1 MALLR
6 LTADDAFRRLA
17 ENPAAYW
24 YDDEPYPHP
33 PAGVRLRERI
43 PRLTIPADFHL
54 RRDDPVFCIGS
65 CFARNI
71 EYALDA
77 GGYPVLSLGREFAGE
92 RMPDGEVGRPDHVT
106 NKYHTHS
113 MVQAIEWA
121 LDPAAQFPDAGLV
134 RLDGGL
140 VVDPHAHHAL
150 ELVDLDGTLRRR
162 RQHDTLTARI
172 ARARV
177 VVVTLGLVE
186 VWRDQ
191 LTGYYLNG
199 APTAQMRELHP
210 DRYQFEVT
218 DYGENLRNLER
229 IYELLH
235 PAGGTG
241 GPDIVVTVSP
251 VTMRCTF
258 TGRDVIVANTYSKAV
273 LRAVAEAWAFR
284 HPDVHY
290 FPSYELVTGAD
301 PEFSRLPDGSH
312 VTRAMVDT
320 VVQVFTETYLRGA

>member
-24 YDDEPYPHP
+24 YDDEPHPNP

-43 PRLTIPADFHL
+43 PRLTIPADFQMS
-54 RRDDPVFCIGS
+54 RSDPVFCIGS
-65 CFARNI
+65 CFARSI
-71 EYALDA
+71 EYALHA
-77 GGYPVLSLGREFAGE
+77 SGYPVLSLGWEFAGE
-92 RMPDGEVGRPDHVT
+92 RMPEGEVGRPDHVT

-121 LDPAAQFPDAGLV
+121 LDRAAEFPDAALV
-134 RLDGGL
+134 HPDGGL

-150 ELVDLDGTLRRR
+150 ELVDLNGTLRRR
-162 RQHDTLTARI
+162 WQHDQLTARI
-172 ARARV
+172 AQARV

-186 VWRDQ
+186 VWRDL
-191 LTGYYLNG
+191 LTGHYLNG
-199 APTAQMRELHP
+199 APTARMRELNP

-218 DYGENLRNLER
+218 DYDENIRNLER

-235 PAGGTG
+235 AAGGTG
-241 GPDIVVTVSP
+241 AREIVVTVSP

-258 TGRDVIVANTYSKAV
+258 TGRDVIVATRTRRRCCARRRRHGRSATQTSTTF
-273 LRAVAEAWAFR
+273 RATSWSRA
-284 HPDVHY
+284 PI
-290 FPSYELVTGAD
+290 PSSAGCRTA
-301 PEFSRLPDGSH
+301 R
-312 VTRAMVDT
+312 T
-320 VVQVFTETYLRGA
+320 